1 MSLPSSVD
9 VAIIG
14 AGAAGLGAAN
24 ALKNSGLS
32 VLVLEARDR
41 VGGRAHT
48 IMASPDVT
56 FDVGCGWLHSADQNS
71 FVKIAEQLGFEINR
85 SLPPWRERAYG
96 KAFPQDDRDEFIR
109 ALDAF
114 YDRAEQAAK
123 EAERSG
129 RDGPANLC
137 LEPGN
142 RWNPM
147 IDAISTYIN
156 GCELDQVSLLDMDA
170 YEDTDLNWRVRRGYG
185 ALIAAYGATCPLALN
200 CEVTL
205 IDHSA
210 KRVRI
215 ETSQGTLTA
224 DKVIVTVPTNLIAD
238 EAIRFHPPLPA
249 KVDAARGLPLGLAD
263 KVTLALDEPEALP
276 KEGNLR
282 AATMRTAMGTYH
294 IRPFGQPCIEGFFGG
309 RFAQSLEDAGPG
321 ALAAESIN
329 EIVSILGNDFRR
341 KLKPLAES
349 RWAHDPFARG
359 SYSHALPGHAGDRA
373 VLAAPVDGRLFFA
386 GEATSPEFF
395 STAHGA
401 RDSGERAA
409 EEVIGFAREQI
420 AYVPGSA
427 ARGEHRILE
436 GVILGLEI
444 DVIGGRIGWLRLTG
458 QRDDDDLV
466 LPVDIERLAREADG
480 NHRTVWINPPAIAVS
495 RRPVAIGV
503 GAKGKCRTSCMF
515 DPVRREY
522 SRAVNDAVA
531 QKEDA
536 EAAEI
541 PQRYPR
547 AAASDLLPGFGF
559 QRIECV
565 KLHAEAG
572 PDRLGH
578 VVGQGF
584 SCGRRYQ
591 AAEDIGIA
599 GIVVEL
605 TAGPMFGFQTPHQ
618 RQNASRNLV
627 TKRFAVTINV

>member
-71 FVKIAEQLGFEINR
+71 FVKIAEDLNFEINK

-96 KAFPQDDRDEFIR
+96 RAFPQDDRDDFIR

-114 YDRAEQAAK
+114 YDRAEKAAL
-123 EAERSG
+123 EAEQSG
-129 RDGPANLC
+129 RDVPASLF

-156 GCELDQVSLLDMDA
+156 GCELDQVSILDMDA
-170 YEDTDLNWRVRRGYG
+170 YEDTDLNWRIRRGYG
-185 ALIAAYGATCPLALN
+185 TLIAAYGASCPLAFN
-200 CEVTL
+200 CQVTL

-210 KRVRI
+210 RRVRI
-215 ETSQGTLTA
+215 DTSLGTLTA

-238 EAIRFHPPLPA
+238 EAIRFHPALPA

-276 KEGNLR
+276 TEGNLR

-294 IRPFGQPCIEGFFGG
+294 LRPFGQPCIEGFFGG
-309 RFAQSLEDAGPG
+309 RFAQSLEDAGEG
-321 ALAAESIN
+321 ALAAASID
-329 EIVSILGNDFRR
+329 EIVSILGNDFRS
-341 KLKPLAES
+341 KLRPLAES

-373 VLAAPVDGRLFFA
+373 ILAAPVDGRLFFA

-401 RDSGERAA
+401 RDSGE
-409 EEVIGFAREQI
+409 
-420 AYVPGSA
+420 
-427 ARGEHRILE
+427 
-436 GVILGLEI
+436 
-444 DVIGGRIGWLRLTG
+444 
-458 QRDDDDLV
+458 
-466 LPVDIERLAREADG
+466 
-480 NHRTVWINPPAIAVS
+480 
-495 RRPVAIGV
+495 
-503 GAKGKCRTSCMF
+503 
-515 DPVRREY
+515 
-522 SRAVNDAVA
+522 
-531 QKEDA
+531 
-536 EAAEI
+536 
-541 PQRYPR
+541 
-547 AAASDLLPGFGF
+547 
-559 QRIECV
+559 
-565 KLHAEAG
+565 
-572 PDRLGH
+572 
-578 VVGQGF
+578 
-584 SCGRRYQ
+584 Q
-591 AAEDIGIA
+591 AAGEVMA
-599 GIVVEL
+599 A
-605 TAGPMFGFQTPHQ
+605 TAG
-618 RQNASRNLV
+618 
-627 TKRFAVTINV
+627 

>member
-1 MSLPSSVD
+1 MTSLPSSVE

-71 FVKIAEQLGFEINR
+71 FVKIAEDLNFEINK

-96 KAFPQDDRDEFIR
+96 KAFPQDERDDYMR

-114 YDRAEQAAK
+114 YDRATKAAI
-123 EAERSG
+123 EAEQSG
-129 RDGPANLC
+129 RDVPASLF

-156 GCELDQVSLLDMDA
+156 GCELDSVSLIDMEA

-200 CEVTL
+200 CQVTL

-210 KRVRI
+210 KRIRI
-215 ETSQGTLTA
+215 ETSRGTLTA

-276 KEGNLR
+276 AEGNLR

-329 EIVSILGNDFRR
+329 EIVSCLGNDFRR

-373 VLAAPVDGRLFFA
+373 VLAVPVDGRLFFA
-386 GEATSPEFF
+386 GEATSPDFF
-395 STAHGA
+395 TTAHGA

-409 EEVIGFAREQI
+409 EEV
-420 AYVPGSA
+420 
-427 ARGEHRILE
+427 
-436 GVILGLEI
+436 
-444 DVIGGRIGWLRLTG
+444 LTS
-458 QRDDDDLV
+458 
-466 LPVDIERLAREADG
+466 LA
-480 NHRTVWINPPAIAVS
+480 
-495 RRPVAIGV
+495 
-503 GAKGKCRTSCMF
+503 
-515 DPVRREY
+515 
-522 SRAVNDAVA
+522 
-531 QKEDA
+531 
-536 EAAEI
+536 
-541 PQRYPR
+541 
-547 AAASDLLPGFGF
+547 
-559 QRIECV
+559 
-565 KLHAEAG
+565 KL
-572 PDRLGH
+572 
-578 VVGQGF
+578 
-584 SCGRRYQ
+584 
-591 AAEDIGIA
+591 
-599 GIVVEL
+599 
-605 TAGPMFGFQTPHQ
+605 
-618 RQNASRNLV
+618 
-627 TKRFAVTINV
+627 